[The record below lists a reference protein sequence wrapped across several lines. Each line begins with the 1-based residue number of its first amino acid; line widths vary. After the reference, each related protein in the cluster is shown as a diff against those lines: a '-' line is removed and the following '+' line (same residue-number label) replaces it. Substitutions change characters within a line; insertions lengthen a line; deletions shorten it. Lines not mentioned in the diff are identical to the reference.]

1 MKIYYSKSTTGFYLQ
16 DVNEYIPDDS
26 IEINKE
32 KHFEM
37 VAALSSGCII
47 LEDLSYSPP
56 KPSIFHN
63 WIDGVW
69 VLDNKSKLKAEM
81 PQFLNRFQMLTVLR
95 LTKLDNGSSLYQSA
109 DNYLN
114 ALTDDTIER
123 VTIKTAWETAQEF
136 SRDSALIGLIQTEFK
151 LTDAELDDLFRQ
163 GLGITA

>member
-1 MKIYYSKSTTGFYLQ
+1 MKYYKNNNNQVFAFELDGSQ
-16 DVNEYIPDDS
+16 DSYIADDLVAITDVEANDI
-26 IEINKE
+26 IEKYQNKLIE
-32 KHFEM
+32 EQQKI
-37 VAALSSGCII
+37 V
-47 LEDLSYSPP
+47 
-56 KPSIFHN
+56 
-63 WIDGVW
+63 
-69 VLDNKSKLKAEM
+69 
-81 PQFLNRFQMLTVLR
+81 PQSLNRFQMLTVLR

-123 VTIKTAWETAQEF
+123 VTVKTAWETAQEF